1 MSQLARM
8 YHLFIFWQWANC
20 WGYKG
25 PVRVGVGRCFP
36 CLPTVWGVHIGTSF
50 SNFFF
55 QIYVQISLR
64 LCVFTSFNFVKKFD
78 FISKIWKYLAISCVS
93 AKCKK
98 HENHTWK
105 KKITNAC
112 FFPAPKRFHSQQSI
126 KIFHEQKTSNACL
139 FPAPVRFHSHLS
151 TLLKTLISF
160 HV

>member
-36 CLPTVWGVHIGTSF
+36 CLPTVWGVHMGPLFQI
-50 SNFFF
+50 FFF

-105 KKITNAC
+105 KKSPMHVFSLRLSVFIPNKALKSFMNKKQAMHVFSPRLC
-112 FFPAPKRFHSQQSI
+112 VFIH
-126 KIFHEQKTSNACL
+126 IFQLC
-139 FPAPVRFHSHLS
+139 
-151 TLLKTLISF
+151 
-160 HV
+160 